1 MNPLDTTRAHET
13 PEGVELELR
22 LAGPVVRACAWAID
36 AAIRAAL
43 YLVIGYAFS
52 LFGGLGLSLMLIA
65 FFLLEWFYPVFF
77 EVSNGQTPGKRAMG
91 IHVVH
96 DNGTPVGWPA
106 ALLRNLLRAVDF
118 LPLLYSVGL
127 LTMLINTEFRRLGD
141 LAAGTLVTYRDRAG
155 EEPRLPAATA
165 VRPAAG
171 LDVDEQFLL
180 LLFAERSPS
189 LSTARRAELADVLQG
204 LTGRRGEEGVRVLWG
219 YAHWLVE
226 GR

>member
-1 MNPLDTTRAHET
+1 MSLLDTIRAHET
-13 PEGVELELR
+13 PEGVELDLR
-22 LAGPVVRACAWAID
+22 LAGPLVRACAWAID

-43 YLVIGYAFS
+43 YVLIGYPFS

-77 EVSNGQTPGKRAMG
+77 EVRSGQTPGKRAMG

-96 DNGTPVGWPA
+96 DNGTPVGWSA
-106 ALLRNLLRAVDF
+106 SLLRNLLRAVDF

-127 LTMLINTEFRRLGD
+127 LTMLINPEFRRLGD
-141 LAAGTLVTYRDRAG
+141 LAAGTVVAYRDRAV
-155 EEPRLPAATA
+155 EEPQLPAATA
-165 VRPAAG
+165 LRPPAG

-180 LLFAERSPS
+180 LSFAERSHS
-189 LSTARRAELADVLQG
+189 LSTARRAELADVLRG
-204 LTGRRGEEGVRVLWG
+204 LTGRRGEAGVQALWG
-219 YAHWLVE
+219 YARWLVE